1 MSDGS
6 RIVRPG
12 RTPRE
17 VKTDSGEYLSA
28 PSDWVLVPPG
38 DPALSRRV
46 KAGGAH
52 WLVQEKKGRKLFSRG
67 IWAPKDRVERITAAL
82 AVERADPAYQRKL
95 DAARNKREVREG
107 EYAAEFERQVLEFLD
122 FAPCHGELAKK
133 MAAAIAAHATP
144 VGSQPPDP
152 VAGASFENGPAMLQ
166 SCGTPTVF
174 QPASAKS
181 AFSAPSAAPWWN
193 FQPSS
198 SGITLLPAS
207 ATTALATQT
216 IELRTILMPPSKPR
230 NPARSTSR
238 IGLA

>member
-38 DPALSRRV
+38 EPALSRRV

-144 VGSQPPDP
+144 VGSGT
-152 VAGASFENGPAMLQ
+152 VARTQRISIEERARAATIAWMRHQTTGYDDMSIPRVKGMRREVRRMLAQ
-166 SCGTPTVF
+166 RS
-174 QPASAKS
+174 
-181 AFSAPSAAPWWN
+181 
-193 FQPSS
+193 
-198 SGITLLPAS
+198 
-207 ATTALATQT
+207 TALLERYRQGRP
-216 IELRTILMPPSKPR
+216 I
-230 NPARSTSR
+230 PAECP
-238 IGLA
+238 LARALHT